1 MDAKSP
7 IEKSLSY
14 AFKTRELLE
23 EALRHSSY
31 VNEVPDSGQRD
42 NERLEF
48 LGDAVLNLVV
58 GHLLMTRFPDY
69 KEGELTRLRAS
80 LVNENQ
86 LAGLARHLDLGACLW
101 LGKGETQTGGH
112 TKNSILAGALEALT
126 AAIYM
131 DGGFQAAFAVVQML
145 FLPLIDQFNSGG
157 DHVDFKSQLQ
167 EFAQAR
173 PGAMPHY
180 SVVREEGP
188 DHDKT
193 FSVELRVLDIETTGV
208 GKSKKAAEQDAAC
221 RALTLLK
228 P

>member
-1 MDAKSP
+1 LP
-7 IEKSLSY
+7 
-14 AFKTRELLE
+14 
-23 EALRHSSY
+23 
-31 VNEVPDSGQRD
+31 
-42 NERLEF
+42 
-48 LGDAVLNLVV
+48 
-58 GHLLMTRFPDY
+58 
-69 KEGELTRLRAS
+69 
-80 LVNENQ
+80 
-86 LAGLARHLDLGACLW
+86 
-101 LGKGETQTGGH
+101 
-112 TKNSILAGALEALT
+112 ALEALT

-193 FSVELRVLDIETTGV
+193 FSVELRVLDIETTGG
-208 GKSKKAAEQDAAC
+208 GKCQKAAEQDAQAGQW
-221 RALTLLK
+221 RFE